1 MVGVTGLEPAAP
13 CSQSTCATK
22 LRYTPMG
29 TLLRGSIIVARSGG
43 SVKGDEE
50 MWGEFNLRFTRA
62 CGSPGVTTPLSPL
75 RGQLPWKG
83 SLGAAWAFPGF
94 LSIDHRNGP

>member
-62 CGSPGVTTPLSPL
+62 CGSPGGTAPL
-75 RGQLPWKG
+75 RPQLPG
-83 SLGAAWAFPGF
+83 SPGRGAWELRGRFRG
-94 LSIDHRNGP
+94 S